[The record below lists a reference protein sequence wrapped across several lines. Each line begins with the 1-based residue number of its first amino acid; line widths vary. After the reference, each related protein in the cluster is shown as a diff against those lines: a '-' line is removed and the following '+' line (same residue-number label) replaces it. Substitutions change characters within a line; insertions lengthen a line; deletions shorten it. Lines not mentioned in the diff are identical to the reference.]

1 MLPGD
6 GGEAYWMVS
15 VNVVE
20 CTRLPLVPVIVS
32 VRVPRVALLLT
43 RTDRVELPE
52 PVTDVGL
59 KVGVTREP
67 WPLTLRFTV
76 PVNPLIAPMVTV
88 VVPVVPRVTVMLFGE
103 SEMEKSGVGAA
114 FTTSVTV
121 VECTRLPLVPVMVT
135 V

>member
-43 RTDRVELPE
+43 RTDSVELPE

-67 WPLTLRFTV
+67 CPLVLRLTF
-76 PVNPLIAPMVTV
+76 PVKPLIAPMVTV
-88 VVPVVPRVTVMLFGE
+88 V
-103 SEMEKSGVGAA
+103 
-114 FTTSVTV
+114 
-121 VECTRLPLVPVMVT
+121 
-135 V
+135 